1 MKLSISLPEE
11 DVAALDEYARA
22 CGLPSRSAAV
32 RRAVG
37 LLRHPGLEQ
46 DYAAAW
52 EEWDASGERA
62 AWDVTAADGLADAP
76 R

>member
-1 MKLSISLPEE
+1 VKISVSLPVE
-11 DVAALDEYARA
+11 DVAILDDFSRTAGLASRPAALHQ
-22 CGLPSRSAAV
+22 AV
-32 RRAVG
+32 R
-37 LLRHPGLEQ
+37 LLRLSALGD

-62 AWDVTAADGLADAP
+62 AWDSTAGDGLADAA

>member
-1 MKLSISLPEE
+1 MKLSISLREE

-22 CGLPSRSAAV
+22 SGLRTRSAAV
-32 RRAVG
+32 QQAIR
-37 LLRHPGLEQ
+37 LLSHPDLGD

-52 EEWDASGERA
+52 EEWESTGERS
-62 AWDVTAADGLADAP
+62 AWEITTADGLADAP